1 MNKPSRVR
9 TPKSVAPSADSL
21 VSAAETLFG
30 TVDKPL
36 VLRGGRQVLVQQG
49 KTRHVGILL
58 RFFNALIDKLDRT
71 QIVTLVTMIQ
81 EAGSGGSAEAKD
93 VESLVTK
100 AFDKSAL
107 VLTLLHAVNDV
118 LPEVITAMSNL
129 SKEDFLDL
137 DLDEGGLV
145 AYTVFALN
153 YDFFSRNLPAV
164 LRVSLAQAA
173 RSVAGK

>member
-1 MNKPSRVR
+1 MNKPLRVR
-9 TPKSVAPSADSL
+9 APRPAEPSADTL

-30 TVDKPL
+30 TADKPL
-36 VLRGGRQVLVQQG
+36 VLRDGRNVLVQQG

-58 RFFNALIDKLDRT
+58 NFFNALITKLDRE

-81 EAGSGGSAEAKD
+81 GAGVGGEADAKD
-93 VESLVTK
+93 IDSLVAK

-129 SKEDFLDL
+129 SKDDFLDL

-173 RSVAGK
+173 KSATGK